1 MQPGAGGLS
10 GEFAESTEI
19 MYTTIII
26 NGFWSSLSNYRTA
39 SRDVLLV
46 SQHVQLSRRTRM
58 CEFKLGE
65 HTGLGLGTPSVH
77 SIKSDCSSRS
87 VILQGLQELL

>member
-58 CEFKLGE
+58 CESTQDSALA
-65 HTGLGLGTPSVH
+65 LQVYIVL
-77 SIKSDCSSRS
+77 SRT
-87 VILQGLQELL
+87 VVVGR

>member
-58 CEFKLGE
+58 SESTQDSALA
-65 HTGLGLGTPSVH
+65 LQVYIVL
-77 SIKSDCSSRS
+77 SRT
-87 VILQGLQELL
+87 VVVGR